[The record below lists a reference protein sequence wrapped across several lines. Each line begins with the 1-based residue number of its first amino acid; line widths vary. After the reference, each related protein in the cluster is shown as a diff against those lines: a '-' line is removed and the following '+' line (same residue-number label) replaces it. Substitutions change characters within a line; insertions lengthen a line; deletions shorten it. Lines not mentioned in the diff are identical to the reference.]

1 MPKSNANEL
10 KSIAAELTELGF
22 TEYESRIYVLLVVH
36 EGLTVYE
43 TSKRSGIPRPN
54 VYNAVERLVARGALV
69 PIGHKPARYA
79 AVGPQDFLS
88 GIAQATS
95 RRCAAITERLKKLEP
110 EAGDNFA
117 YAVFGEQVPRKLAE
131 VIGGARKTLLLKASE
146 ELLVDNAQAL
156 EQADARGVATTIV
169 IFGAPPARLA
179 TLKNVRIYL
188 HESNGARLAI
198 ADRVFTVVRDGEEA
212 FMANTFGEFYGVH
225 SGSPPVVRVCELLL
239 RREVYLAEIL
249 RRFPVEIEQAFGP
262 LMADLRRPF
271 LAAEERRRFEAAV
284 RALEA
289 ERAASRDAGRAAA
302 QPRERPAAPEST
314 GAARRTKRGSRSINA
329 VRRPA

>member
-1 MPKSNANEL
+1 MSKSNANEL

-95 RRCAAITERLKKLEP
+95 RRCAAITERLRKLEP

-131 VIGGARKTLLLKASE
+131 FIGGARKTLLLKATE
-146 ELLVDNAQAL
+146 ELLVENAQAL

-169 IFGAPPARLA
+169 IFGSPPARLA
-179 TLKNVRIYL
+179 RLKNVRIYL
-188 HESNGARLAI
+188 HESNGVRLAI

-225 SGSPPVVRVCELLL
+225 SASPPVVRVCELLL
-239 RREVYLAEIL
+239 RREVYLAEVL
-249 RRFPVEIEQAFGP
+249 RRFSVEIEQAFGP

-271 LAAEERRRFEAAV
+271 LTGEELRRFDAAV
-284 RALEA
+284 QALEA
-289 ERAASRDAGRAAA
+289 ERSAVREAGPEDVRASRRSVAVD
-302 QPRERPAAPEST
+302 ST
-314 GAARRTKRGSRSINA
+314 GVLRRTKPGTRA
-329 VRRPA
+329 APPKRRPA

>member
-1 MPKSNANEL
+1 VPKSSTNEL
-10 KSIAAELTELGF
+10 KSIAEELTELGF

-88 GIAQATS
+88 GIAEATS

-110 EAGDNFA
+110 ESSDNFA
-117 YAVFGEQVPRKLAE
+117 YAVFGEQVRRKLAE
-131 VIGGARKTLLLKASE
+131 IIGGARKTLLLKATD
-146 ELLVDNAQAL
+146 ELLEDNVQAL

-169 IFGAPPARLA
+169 IFGSPPARLER
-179 TLKNVRIYL
+179 LKSVRIYL
-188 HESNGARLAI
+188 HESNGVRLAI

-225 SGSPPVVRVCELLL
+225 SASPPVVRVCELLL
-239 RREVYLAEIL
+239 RREVYLAEVL
-249 RRFPVEIEQAFGP
+249 RRFSVEIEQAFGP

-271 LAAEERRRFEAAV
+271 LAGEERRRFEAAV

-289 ERAASRDAGRAAA
+289 ERAAAREACQAGA
-302 QPRERPAAPEST
+302 QGQERPTAPDST
-314 GAARRTKRGSRSINA
+314 AVSRRTKRGSRSSAA